1 MTQYR
6 KAGMRQYYKIM
17 DDGVV
22 LRVRNQEKLSQVDVS
37 VNPIIQCDAMDET
50 KEVTQAE
57 FDEQFNIAMIRIK
70 ELKL

>member
-6 KAGMRQYYKIM
+6 KAGMRQYYKIL
-17 DDGVV
+17 DNGIVV
-22 LRVRNQEKLSQVDVS
+22 RVRNQEKLSQVDVS
-37 VNPIIQCDAMDET
+37 INPIIQCDAMDDT

-57 FDEQFNIAMIRIK
+57 FDEQFDIAMGRIN